1 MIDWFQASRDTHF
14 EITEGLI
21 GGASYDAHG
30 TPLTEETLAEAKASD
45 GVLLACIGGPKWDT
59 LPFDVRPERGILRI
73 RKEMGLFAN
82 LRPAVVFD
90 ALANASSL
98 KPEVIRGLDIMIIRE
113 LIGGLYFGQLR
124 GIEDVSGGR
133 RGFNTMSYSTPEIER
148 IARVGFE
155 LARKRNKRLCSV
167 DKANVLESSVV

>member
-1 MIDWFQASRDTHF
+1 M
-14 EITEGLI
+14 
-21 GGASYDAHG
+21 
-30 TPLTEETLAEAKASD
+30 AEAKASD
-45 GVLLACIGGPKWDT
+45 AVLLACIGGPKWDT

-82 LRPAVVFD
+82 LRPAVVFN

-113 LIGGLYFGQLR
+113 LIGDLYFGQPR

-133 RGFNTMSYSTPEIER
+133 RGFNTMS
-148 IARVGFE
+148 
-155 LARKRNKRLCSV
+155 
-167 DKANVLESSVV
+167 